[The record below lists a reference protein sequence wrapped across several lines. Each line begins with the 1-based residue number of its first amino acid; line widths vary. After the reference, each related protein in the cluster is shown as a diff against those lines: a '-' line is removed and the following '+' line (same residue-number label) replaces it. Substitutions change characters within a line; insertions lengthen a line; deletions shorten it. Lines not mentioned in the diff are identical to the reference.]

1 MYLHVNSNATES
13 NVMSASRH
21 TYIIINY
28 ICNII
33 TCVSAYVQIKQKHVS
48 DGTKKAGPGAA
59 QTILGRASWLQISAL
74 RPFSGHSQAILRPF
88 SGHST
93 LFMFLP
99 LNLDLI

>member
-1 MYLHVNSNATES
+1 MSYNMSVFWMYLHVNSNATES
-13 NVMSASRH
+13 NVVSASRH

-74 RPFSGHSQAILRPF
+74 RPFSGHS
-88 SGHST
+88 T